1 MRRRANE
8 ALALEIARGAIH
20 RRDNGQTGN
29 DSETSDDLMGGVINA
44 SHRRAVQH
52 DTNQNQMIEE

>member
-1 MRRRANE
+1 LFWVRAS
-8 ALALEIARGAIH
+8 
-20 RRDNGQTGN
+20 RDNGQTGN

-52 DTNQNQMIEE
+52 NANQNQMIEE

>member
-1 MRRRANE
+1 MALLKRKPDCDLFWVRAS
-8 ALALEIARGAIH
+8 
-20 RRDNGQTGN
+20 RDNGQTGN

-52 DTNQNQMIEE
+52 NANQNQMIEE